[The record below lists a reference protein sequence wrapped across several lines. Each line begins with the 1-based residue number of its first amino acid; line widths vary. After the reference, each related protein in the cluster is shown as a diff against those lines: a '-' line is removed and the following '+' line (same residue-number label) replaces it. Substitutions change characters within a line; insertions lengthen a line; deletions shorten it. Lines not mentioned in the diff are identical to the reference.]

1 MTPMFTGPVPQ
12 DPATTDL
19 SFAELGLSKP
29 IVESLA
35 AIGFEHPT
43 PIQTQVIPKALEGLD
58 IVGLAQTG
66 SGKTAAFGLPM
77 AEHLLHGKGVR
88 GLIMCPTREI
98 ALQTEAFLEVVGKDH
113 KLETVCL
120 IGGVSLGPQAQKLRR
135 HPDIVVA
142 TPGRLWDH
150 YERKNLKLDRVEKLV
165 LDEADHML
173 DLGFLP
179 QIFRVL
185 EVLPAERQTMMFSA
199 TMPSSIENLAKR
211 FMRSP
216 EMVDLRPETRT
227 AEGIDHRLYLVEPD
241 NTRACLVAIAAEE
254 KGSMLVFLR
263 RKVDADWACRQLELE
278 GHPVERIHS
287 GRSQKQRVKALQGLR
302 QGEHRILLAT
312 DIAARGID
320 IPIIEHIVNFGM
332 PDTVEDYVH
341 RAGRTARGAL
351 RGTVSTIA
359 TWQDKEAIRL
369 VEKAI
374 GEKLPRCVAKNV
386 EPAVE
391 RKTTIRGRQKIRRR
405 LT

>member
-1 MTPMFTGPVPQ
+1 MFTGPVPQ

-29 IVESLA
+29 IMDSLEE
-35 AIGFEHPT
+35 IGFEHPT
-43 PIQTQVIPKALEGLD
+43 PIQIQVIPRALEGLD

-66 SGKTAAFGLPM
+66 SGKTAAFGLPI
-77 AEHLLHGKGVR
+77 AEHLLHGKGIR
-88 GLIMCPTREI
+88 ALILCPTREI
-98 ALQTEAFLEVVGKDH
+98 ALQTDAFLEVVGKDH

-120 IGGVSLGPQAQKLRR
+120 IGGVSLGPQTQKLRR

-150 YERKNLKLDRVEKLV
+150 YERQNLKLDRVEKLV

-185 EVLPAERQTMMFSA
+185 EVLPANRQTMMFSA
-199 TMPSSIENLAKR
+199 TMPSSIETLARR

-216 EMVDLRPETRT
+216 EMVDLRPATRT
-227 AEGIDHRLYLVEPD
+227 AEGIDHRLYLVEPES
-241 NTRACLVAIAAEE
+241 TRACLVAIAAEE

-287 GRSQKQRVKALQGLR
+287 GRSQQQRVKALQGLR

-332 PDTVEDYVH
+332 PDTVDDYVH

-351 RGTVSTIA
+351 KGTVSTIA
-359 TWQDKEAIRL
+359 TWQDREAIRL

-374 GEKLPRCVAKNV
+374 GGKIPRFEAKGV
-386 EPAVE
+386 ESAVE